1 MKMKGDSRQMPL
13 NLDTTNLVQTK
24 NMQVQKRQIETA
36 SVLKF
41 STKVEQKKNSELK
54 QLYVGILKS
63 VEHIK

>member
-1 MKMKGDSRQMPL
+1 MKKKDDSRQMQL
-13 NLDTTNLVQTK
+13 NLDTTNLIPTK
-24 NMQVQKRQIETA
+24 NIQIQKKQIETA

-41 STKVEQKKNSELK
+41 STKVEQKNNSDLK

>member
-41 STKVEQKKNSELK
+41 STKVEQKNNSELK
-54 QLYVGILKS
+54 QLYVGILKAI
-63 VEHIK
+63 EHIK